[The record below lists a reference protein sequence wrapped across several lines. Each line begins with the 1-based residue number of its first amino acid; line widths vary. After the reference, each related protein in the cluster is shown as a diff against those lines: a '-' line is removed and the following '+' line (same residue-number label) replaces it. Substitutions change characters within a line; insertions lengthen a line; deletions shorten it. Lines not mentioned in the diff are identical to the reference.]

1 MTPPDPE
8 CTVGNRKNTGC
19 DQEAVGRKIG
29 PGFTDK
35 VTVRTLTLPESEN
48 CPSFLDIYDRVR
60 AFRGVQGLLCR

>member
-29 PGFTDK
+29 SGFTDK
-35 VTVRTLTLPESEN
+35 VTARTGFAIRRSSDILPESEN
-48 CPSFLDIYDRVR
+48 CLF
-60 AFRGVQGLLCR
+60 F